1 VIAHYFRSFK
11 QDGESRQIVSWA
23 LYDWANSAYA
33 TVVIAGFFPIFFKQ
47 YWGADLSAAESTY
60 QLGIANAVS
69 SLVIMVF
76 APLLGAI
83 ADRGSARKKFL
94 LFFALMGIVMSGGL
108 FFIEQGEWALA
119 AIIYVLASIGFMGGN
134 LFYDSLIVQV
144 AAEKKFDVVSA
155 LGYGLGYLGGGILF
169 SVMVAMTLWPAV
181 FGLNDASEAVRVSF
195 VCVALWWGLFSI
207 PLWLFVKEPKAD
219 RNESSWQIVCGGW
232 RQLRQTLREI
242 RQLKV
247 VMLFL
252 LAYWLYIDGVDTIV
266 RMAVDYGLSIG
277 FDSNSLIVA
286 LLITQ
291 FVGFPAAIVFGKL
304 GQRYGA
310 KTGIFIAIGVY
321 IGITVWASMI
331 EQEIEFYGLAIM
343 IGLVQGGIQ
352 SLSRSLYAR
361 LIPADKSAEFF
372 GFYNMLGK
380 FAAVAGPLMMGWI
393 AVATDSHR
401 LAVLSLLILFAAGAV
416 LLWFVDEGHEKV
428 SVSRIDAM
436 K

>member
-1 VIAHYFRSFK
+1 MRPFFRSLK
-11 QDGESRQIVSWA
+11 QGGESRQIVSWA

-47 YWGADLSAAESTY
+47 YWAADLSVTESTY
-60 QLGIANAVS
+60 QLGVANAVA

-76 APLLGAI
+76 APLLGAV
-83 ADRGSARKKFL
+83 ADQGSARKKFL

-108 FFIEQGEWALA
+108 FFIEQGNWALA
-119 AIIYVLASIGFMGGN
+119 IIIYILATIGFMGGN
-134 LFYDSLIVQV
+134 LFYDSLLLQV
-144 AAEKKFDVVSA
+144 APEKRFDRVSA
-155 LGYGLGYLGGGILF
+155 LGYGLGYLGGGVIF
-169 SVMVAMTLWPAV
+169 AGMVMMSLWPTS
-181 FGLNDASEAVRVSF
+181 FGLNDASEAVRISF
-195 VCVALWWGLFSI
+195 ICVALWWGVFSI
-207 PLWLFVKEPKAD
+207 PLWLFVKEPKRAG
-219 RNESSWQIVCGGW
+219 NLSMWQCVSGGW
-232 RQLRQTLREI
+232 QQLRQTLHEI

-266 RMAVDYGLSIG
+266 RMAVDYGLSLG
-277 FDSNSLIVA
+277 FDSNGLIVA

-291 FVGFPAAIVFGKL
+291 FVGFPAAILFGRL

-310 KTGIFIAIGVY
+310 KTGIFIAIAVY
-321 IGITVWASMI
+321 IGITIWASLI
-331 EQEIEFYGLAIM
+331 ETQIEFYGLAVM

-361 LIPADKSAEFF
+361 LIPPGKSAEFF

-393 AVATDSHR
+393 AVATESHR
-401 LAVLSLLILFAAGAV
+401 VAILSLLILFCAGAV
-416 LLWFVDEGHEKV
+416 LLWFVDEKAGRQARA
-428 SVSRIDAM
+428 SL
-436 K
+436 

>member
-1 VIAHYFRSFK
+1 VISQYLRSLK
-11 QDGESRQIVSWA
+11 QDGESRRILSWA
-23 LYDWANSAYA
+23 FYDWANSAYA

-47 YWGADLSAAESTY
+47 YWAGDLSATESTY
-60 QLGIANAVS
+60 QLGVANAVA

-94 LFFALMGIVMSGGL
+94 LFFALMGIVMSGSL
-108 FFIEQGEWALA
+108 FFIAAGDWALA
-119 AIIYVLASIGFMGGN
+119 AIIYILATIGFMGGN

-144 AAEKKFDVVSA
+144 VPEKKLDVISA
-155 LGYGLGYLGGGILF
+155 LGYGLGYLGGGVIFAL
-169 SVMVAMTLWPAV
+169 MVTMTLWPAS
-181 FGLNDASEAVRVSF
+181 FGLVDASEAVRVSF
-195 VCVALWWGLFSI
+195 LCVALWWGVFSI
-207 PLWLFVKEPKAD
+207 PLWLFVKEPVKTD
-219 RNESSWQIVCGGW
+219 NISMWQCVTGGW
-232 RQLRQTLREI
+232 QQLRDTLHEI
-242 RQLKV
+242 RQLRV

-252 LAYWLYIDGVDTIV
+252 FSYWLYIDGVDTIV

-291 FVGFPAAIVFGKL
+291 FVGFPAAILFGRL

-321 IGITVWASMI
+321 IGITVWASLI

-361 LIPADKSAEFF
+361 LIPPDKSAEFF

-380 FAAVAGPLMMGWI
+380 FAAVVGPLMMGWV

-401 LAVLSLLILFAAGAV
+401 LAVLSLLVLFFAGAI
-416 LLWFVDEGHEKV
+416 LLWFVDEKAGQRLKERV
-428 SVSRIDAM
+428 
-436 K
+436 

>member
-1 VIAHYFRSFK
+1 MITQYLRSLK
-11 QDGESRQIVSWA
+11 QDGESRRIVSWA
-23 LYDWANSAYA
+23 FYDWANSAYA

-47 YWGADLSAAESTY
+47 YWAGDLSATESTY
-60 QLGIANAVS
+60 QLGVANAVA

-94 LFFALMGIVMSGGL
+94 LFFALMGIVMSGSL
-108 FFIEQGEWALA
+108 FFIAAGDWALA
-119 AIIYVLASIGFMGGN
+119 AIIYILATIGFMGGN

-144 AAEKKFDVVSA
+144 VPEKKLDVISA
-155 LGYGLGYLGGGILF
+155 LGYGLGYLGGGVIFAL
-169 SVMVAMTLWPAV
+169 MVAMTLWPTT
-181 FGLNDASEAVRVSF
+181 FGLVDASEAVRVSF
-195 VCVALWWGLFSI
+195 LCVALWWGVFSI
-207 PLWLFVKEPKAD
+207 PLWLFVKEPVKAD
-219 RNESSWQIVCGGW
+219 NISMWQCVAGGW
-232 RQLRQTLREI
+232 QQLRDTLHEI
-242 RQLKV
+242 RQLRV

-252 LAYWLYIDGVDTIV
+252 FSYWLYIDGVDTIV

-277 FDSNSLIVA
+277 FDANSLIVA

-291 FVGFPAAIVFGKL
+291 FIGFPAAILFGRL

-321 IGITVWASMI
+321 IGITVWASLI

-361 LIPADKSAEFF
+361 LIPPDKSAEFF

-380 FAAVAGPLMMGWI
+380 FAAVVGPLMMGWV

-401 LAVLSLLILFAAGAV
+401 LAVLSLLVLFFAGAI
-416 LLWFVDEGHEKV
+416 LLWFVDEKAGQRLKQGL
-428 SVSRIDAM
+428 
-436 K
+436 

>member
-1 VIAHYFRSFK
+1 VITRFIESLK
-11 QDGESRQIVSWA
+11 NDGDKRQIYSWA

-47 YWGADLSAAESTY
+47 YWAADLSSTESTY
-60 QLGIANAVS
+60 QLGVANAVS

-76 APLLGAI
+76 APLLGAV

-94 LFFALMGIVMSGGL
+94 FFFALMGIVMSGAL
-108 FFIEQGEWALA
+108 FFIAQGEWALA
-119 AIIYVLASIGFMGGN
+119 VVIYILATIGFMGGN

-144 AAEKKFDVVSA
+144 APERKMDVVSA

-169 SVMVAMTLWPAV
+169 ALMVVMTLWPAT
-181 FGLNDASEAVRVSF
+181 FGFSDGSGAVRFSF
-195 VCVALWWGLFSI
+195 ICVALWWGLFSI
-207 PLWLFVKEPKAD
+207 PLWLFVKEPKEE
-219 RNESSWQIVCGGW
+219 RGESALQIISGGW
-232 RQLRQTLREI
+232 QQLRHTLHEI

-247 VMLFL
+247 VVLFL
-252 LAYWLYIDGVDTIV
+252 CAYWLYIDGVDTIV

-291 FVGFPAAIVFGKL
+291 FVGFPSAILFGRL

-331 EQEIEFYGLAIM
+331 EKEIEFYGLAIM

-361 LIPADKSAEFF
+361 LIPPEKSAEFF

-380 FAAVAGPLMMGWI
+380 FAAVAGPFMMGWV
-393 AVATDSHR
+393 AVAFDSHR
-401 LAVLSLLILFAAGAV
+401 LAVLSLLILFFAGAA
-416 LLWFVDEGHEKV
+416 LLWFVDEKEGRETKQ
-428 SVSRIDAM
+428 SF
-436 K
+436 

>member
-1 VIAHYFRSFK
+1 MIAHYFRSVK
-11 QDGESRQIVSWA
+11 EGGESRQIVSWA
-23 LYDWANSAYA
+23 MYDWANSAYA

-83 ADRGSARKKFL
+83 ADRGSVRKKFL
-94 LFFALMGIVMSGGL
+94 LFFALMGVVMSGGL
-108 FFIEQGEWALA
+108 FFIEQGSWALA
-119 AIIYVLASIGFMGGN
+119 AIIYILASIGFMGGN

-144 AAEKKFDVVSA
+144 APEEKFDLVSA
-155 LGYGLGYLGGGILF
+155 LGYGLGYLGGGVLF
-169 SVMVAMTLWPAV
+169 AMMVAMTLWPSA
-181 FGLNDASEAVRVSF
+181 FGLDDASEAVRISF
-195 VCVALWWGLFSI
+195 ICVALWWGLFSI
-207 PLWLFVKEPKAD
+207 PLLLFVKEPKSA
-219 RNESSWQIVCGGW
+219 RHESSWQIVCGGW
-232 RQLRQTLREI
+232 RQLRETLHEI

-277 FDSNSLIVA
+277 FASNSLIIA

-310 KTGIFIAIGVY
+310 KIGIFIAIAVY

-331 EQEIEFYGLAIM
+331 EKEIEFYGLAIM

-361 LIPADKSAEFF
+361 LIPVDKAAEFF

-393 AVATDSHR
+393 AVLTDSHR
-401 LAVLSLLILFAAGAV
+401 LAVLSLLMLFVAGAV
-416 LLWFVDEGHEKV
+416 LLWFVDEKARPPV
-428 SVSRIDAM
+428 KPKLIS
-436 K
+436 

>member
-1 VIAHYFRSFK
+1 MITQYLRSLK
-11 QDGESRQIVSWA
+11 QDGESRRIVSWA
-23 LYDWANSAYA
+23 FYDWANSAYA

-47 YWGADLSAAESTY
+47 YWAGDLSATESTY
-60 QLGIANAVS
+60 QLGVANAVA

-94 LFFALMGIVMSGGL
+94 LFFALMGIVMSGSL
-108 FFIEQGEWALA
+108 FFIAAGDWALA
-119 AIIYVLASIGFMGGN
+119 AIIYILATIGFMGGN

-144 AAEKKFDVVSA
+144 VPEKKLDIISA
-155 LGYGLGYLGGGILF
+155 LGYGLGYLGGGVIFAL
-169 SVMVAMTLWPAV
+169 MVAMTLWPTT
-181 FGLNDASEAVRVSF
+181 FGLVDASEAVRVSF
-195 VCVALWWGLFSI
+195 LCVALWWAVFSI
-207 PLWLFVKEPKAD
+207 PLWLFVKEPVKTD
-219 RNESSWQIVCGGW
+219 NISMWQCISGGW
-232 RQLRQTLREI
+232 QQLRDTLHEI
-242 RQLKV
+242 RQLRV

-252 LAYWLYIDGVDTIV
+252 FSYWLYIDGVDTIV

-277 FDSNSLIVA
+277 FDANSLIVA

-291 FVGFPAAIVFGKL
+291 FIGFPAAILFGRL

-321 IGITVWASMI
+321 IGITVWASLI

-361 LIPADKSAEFF
+361 LIPPDKSAEFF

-380 FAAVAGPLMMGWI
+380 FAAVVGPLMMGWV

-401 LAVLSLLILFAAGAV
+401 LAVLSLLVLFFAGAI
-416 LLWFVDEGHEKV
+416 LLWFVDEKAGQRLKQGL
-428 SVSRIDAM
+428 
-436 K
+436 

>member
-1 VIAHYFRSFK
+1 MIAQFIRSFK

-47 YWGADLSAAESTY
+47 YWGGDLSTTESTY
-60 QLGIANAVS
+60 QLGVANAVA
-69 SLVIMVF
+69 SLVIMIF

-94 LFFALMGIVMSGGL
+94 LFFALMGIVMCGAL
-108 FFIEQGEWALA
+108 FFIGQGDWALA
-119 AIIYVLASIGFMGGN
+119 VVIYILATVGFMGGN

-144 AAEKKFDVVSA
+144 APETRLDVVSA
-155 LGYGLGYLGGGILF
+155 LGYGLGYLGGGVIFAL
-169 SVMVAMTLWPAV
+169 MVVMTLWPAT
-181 FGLNDASEAVRVSF
+181 FGLVDKSEAVRVSF
-195 VCVALWWGLFSI
+195 LCVALWWGIFSI
-207 PLWLFVKEPKAD
+207 PLWLFVKEPEKTD
-219 RNESSWQIVCGGW
+219 NISIWQCVSGGW
-232 RQLRQTLREI
+232 QQLRHTLHEI
-242 RQLKV
+242 RQLRV

-252 LAYWLYIDGVDTIV
+252 FAYWLYIDGVDTIV
-266 RMAVDYGLSIG
+266 RMAIDYGLSIG

-291 FVGFPAAIVFGKL
+291 FVGFPAAILFGRL
-304 GQRYGA
+304 GARYGA
-310 KTGIFIAIGVY
+310 KTGIFIAIAVY
-321 IGITVWASMI
+321 VGITVWASLI

-361 LIPADKSAEFF
+361 LIPPHKSAEFF

-380 FAAVAGPLMMGWI
+380 FAAVAGPLMMGWV

-401 LAVLSLLILFAAGAV
+401 LAVLSLLILFFAGAI
-416 LLWFVDEGHEKV
+416 LLWFVDEKAGQ
-428 SVSRIDAM
+428 RM
-436 K
+436 RRGL